1 VSSRD
6 DLGWVKTE
14 ISFGKSEIRLDT
26 PADKPPDGQITIR
39 QRESRSCPGRGA
51 ALFALLRRAGTY
63 VDTRTLDPG
72 SAAHHAASA
81 ARCAASGERVARVER
96 VDKLS
101 PEKPIT
107 AAKCNRWVSRSLSS
121 GAHSRDPLAP
131 PTLLADP
138 DHRRIPQYLSNGSA
152 LPLPLWERVGV
163 RSCSVPA
170 NHNLSPG
177 LHRYPA
183 IPLALALW
191 LLNSLPGLGDI
202 KHANSGNRG
211 ARRHVGRLRVE
222 CSGHC
227 AGIYFTGDVSA
238 IYLRPA
244 SPRSSGRVST
254 SGGIIGRSR
263 SKTHERRSGDCGS
276 GRHFLACGVL
286 CRRGQADSG
295 GTCSN
300 EGPDGRDRAGINSKE
315 MRNPVPRQ
323 AAGSVIC

>member
-1 VSSRD
+1 MVLTVSFVLSPVTGLFCHRRQRTNVLSAPGRADKTSANLTPASGRQDHTTSPYAAIVSRPRALDRSRIQRTRPAITSHAKRCRVHRIPPRVRDDRDTPLCGEDEVSSRD

-131 PTLLADP
+131 PILVLARSFIVESFREEWP
-138 DHRRIPQYLSNGSA
+138 SPGGHPNWA
-152 LPLPLWERVGV
+152 AV
-163 RSCSVPA
+163 RSD
-170 NHNLSPG
+170 
-177 LHRYPA
+177 RYP
-183 IPLALALW
+183 
-191 LLNSLPGLGDI
+191 
-202 KHANSGNRG
+202 
-211 ARRHVGRLRVE
+211 
-222 CSGHC
+222 
-227 AGIYFTGDVSA
+227 
-238 IYLRPA
+238 
-244 SPRSSGRVST
+244 
-254 SGGIIGRSR
+254 
-263 SKTHERRSGDCGS
+263 SK
-276 GRHFLACGVL
+276 
-286 CRRGQADSG
+286 
-295 GTCSN
+295 
-300 EGPDGRDRAGINSKE
+300 P
-315 MRNPVPRQ
+315 
-323 AAGSVIC
+323 